1 MSQYLNNKLSTITN
15 PFFLGNG
22 NNQGFVFEG
31 PVPLPRVNNN
41 NLDPQSKMISFV
53 FSYDQDILNSVV
65 LGPKGQQYFVVATD
79 ARKHLATPAT
89 IIQSTRG
96 THARIDWHR
105 SHPTVEWKGMLEKQR
120 TGAFLRLTQD
130 QQQRLMTFGGTQ
142 LAWWPSHTSVILSTE
157 SSEVVARVITSVNST
172 ILDMTAESLAQGI
185 LETAVLAVVL
195 FMSGRS
201 ID

>member
-1 MSQYLNNKLSTITN
+1 MSQNPDHRFSTSTN

-22 NNQGFVFEG
+22 ENQAFTFEG

-41 NLDPQSKMISFV
+41 LPDPQPKMVSFV

-79 ARKHLATPAT
+79 TRKHLTTPST

-96 THARIDWHR
+96 THARIDWHQ
-105 SHPTVEWKGMLEKQR
+105 SHPTVEWNGVLEKQR
-120 TGAFLRLTQD
+120 TGEFLRLTQD
-130 QQQRLMTFGGTQ
+130 QNRRIMTFGGAQ

-157 SSEVVARVITSVNST
+157 RSEVVAQVIASVNST
-172 ILDMTAESLAQGI
+172 VLDVTAESLARGM
-185 LETAVLAVVL
+185 LEKAVLAVVL
-195 FMSGRS
+195 LMSGRS